1 MFVYHLLK
9 QYLLIMTKHL
19 IIKLYLILMILTF
32 FSINVFA
39 QKSIEG
45 IFESKPPSLGS
56 FSIKFNKNFEYYSF
70 SSSCLYRTIDSGLY
84 ELKGDTIIF
93 HSKIKDEYYD
103 SSYLKL
109 DDFFDSIPKN
119 EIIDTFYF
127 SIVNRS
133 NLKRKM
139 SFHFSI
145 NNKTVVTFDSL
156 PPDKL
161 LDFKIPIHV
170 KSEDITTQLYVNN
183 KLITHQAINYL
194 NIKIHYTKWID
205 YEPLADKMIYKK
217 SKMYS
222 VNAYQI
228 FKKKFYIYKKQS

>member
-1 MFVYHLLK
+1 MAKYRIL
-9 QYLLIMTKHL
+9 
-19 IIKLYLILMILTF
+19 KLYLIVQIILLC
-32 FSINVFA
+32 SLHAFA

-45 IFESKPPSLGS
+45 TFENKYPSMSG
-56 FSIKFNKNFEYYSF
+56 FSIQFNKNFEYRSL
-70 SSSCLYRTIDSGLY
+70 SSSCLYRVVDSGLY

-109 DDFFDSIPKN
+109 EDYFDSIPKD
-119 EIIDTFYF
+119 EIADTFYF
-127 SIVNRS
+127 SIKNRT
-133 NLKRKM
+133 NLKRKI

-145 NNKTVVTFDSL
+145 NNITVIASDSL
-156 PPDKL
+156 PPGKL
-161 LDFKIPIHV
+161 FDFKIPIHL
-170 KSEDITTQLYVNN
+170 KGKDITTQLYVNN
-183 KLITHQAINYL
+183 KQITHQAINYL
-194 NIKIHYTKWID
+194 DIKIHYTKWFD

-222 VNAYQI
+222 VRVYQI

>member
-1 MFVYHLLK
+1 MAKYRIL
-9 QYLLIMTKHL
+9 
-19 IIKLYLILMILTF
+19 KLYLIVQIMLLS
-32 FSINVFA
+32 SINAFA

-45 IFESKPPSLGS
+45 IFENKPPSLGS
-56 FSIKFNKNFEYYSF
+56 FNIKFNKNFEYRSF
-70 SSSCLYRTIDSGLY
+70 SSSCIYTTIDSGLY

-109 DDFFDSIPKN
+109 DDFFDSIPKE
-119 EIIDTFYF
+119 EIVDTFYF
-127 SIVNRS
+127 SIVKRS

-145 NNKTVVTFDSL
+145 NNKIVVTIDSL
-156 PPDKL
+156 PTDKL
-161 LDFKIPIHV
+161 LDFKIPIHL
-170 KSEDITTQLYVNN
+170 KSKDITTQLFVNH
-183 KLITHQAINYL
+183 KQITYQTINYL
-194 NIKIHYTKWID
+194 NIKIHYTKWFD

-222 VNAYQI
+222 VKGYQI
-228 FKKKFYIYKKQS
+228 FKKKFYIYKKQLL

>member
-1 MFVYHLLK
+1 MAKYCIL
-9 QYLLIMTKHL
+9 
-19 IIKLYLILMILTF
+19 KLYLIAQIILLC
-32 FSINVFA
+32 SIYAFA

-45 IFESKPPSLGS
+45 TFESKYPSMSG
-56 FSIKFNKNFEYYSF
+56 FSIQFNKNFEYHSL

-93 HSKIKDEYYD
+93 HSKIKDEHYD

-109 DDFFDSIPKN
+109 DDFFDCIPKDK
-119 EIIDTFYF
+119 IVDTFYLT
-127 SIVNRS
+127 IVNRT

-145 NNKTVVTFDSL
+145 NNKTVVAIDSL
-156 PPDKL
+156 PLDKL
-161 LDFKIPIHV
+161 LDFKFPIHL
-170 KSEDITTQLYVNN
+170 KGKDITTQLFVNH
-183 KLITHQAINYL
+183 KKITYEAINYL
-194 NIKIHYTKWID
+194 DMKIHYTKWFD

-222 VNAYQI
+222 VKGYQM
-228 FKKKFYIYKKQS
+228 FKKKFYIYKRQLL